1 MMSEM
6 KVENAAR
13 RRGLGIVLVI
23 FVLAAIGYA
32 WHWYGNARYIEAT
45 EDAYVGGEIVPL
57 SSEIPGTVTGIYARE
72 TQAVKAGDV
81 IAKLDNADAL
91 LAVEAA
97 TSELARTVREVR
109 ASSSS
114 IDEASAQIQAKGVE
128 LQRAQAD
135 SARREGMVESGA
147 LAAEELAHARE
158 AVSAA
163 ELAIAALRQRRQAL
177 SAPIAGLSVATHP
190 AVLRAATR
198 MREAALLLARTN
210 LRAPISGTV
219 VRKNVQLGARI
230 NPGQVLLSIVPLDT
244 VWVDANFKEVQLARI
259 KPGMPVVLH
268 SDFYGSSVEYAG
280 SVVGI
285 SAGTGAAFALLPA
298 QNASGN
304 WIKVVQRVPVRI
316 ALERQAVA
324 EHPLRIGLSMRAR
337 IDTRGSAAAVPSFVA
352 SERLPQAASDIDAS
366 IDALIEKNLR

>member
-1 MMSEM
+1 
-6 KVENAAR
+6 
-13 RRGLGIVLVI
+13 
-23 FVLAAIGYA
+23 
-32 WHWYGNARYIEAT
+32 
-45 EDAYVGGEIVPL
+45 
-57 SSEIPGTVTGIYARE
+57 
-72 TQAVKAGDV
+72 
-81 IAKLDNADAL
+81 L

-114 IDEASAQIQAKGVE
+114 IDEASAQIQAKAIE

-135 SARREGMVESGA
+135 LARREGMVESGA

-163 ELAIAALRQRRQAL
+163 ALAIAALRQRRQAL

-230 NPGQVLLSIVPLDT
+230 NPGQVLLSIVPLDS

-337 IDTRGSAAAVPSFVA
+337 IDTRGTAAAVPSFPA
-352 SERLPQAASDIDAS
+352 SERLPQAASDIDAR
-366 IDALIEKNLR
+366 IDAVIEKNLR

>member
-1 MMSEM
+1 MSEV
-6 KVENAAR
+6 KLENGAR
-13 RRGLGIVLVI
+13 RRGLGIVLVLG
-23 FVLAAIGYA
+23 VLAAIGYA

-57 SSEIPGTVTGIYARE
+57 SSEIPGTVIGIYARE

-81 IAKLDNADAL
+81 IAKLDDADAL

-114 IDEASAQIQAKGVE
+114 IDEASAQIQAKAIE

-135 SARREGMVESGA
+135 LARREGMVESGA

-163 ELAIAALRQRRQAL
+163 ALAIAALRQRRQAL

-230 NPGQVLLSIVPLDT
+230 NPGQVLLSIVPLDS

-268 SDFYGSSVEYAG
+268 SDFYGSSVDYAG

-337 IDTRGSAAAVPSFVA
+337 IDTRGTAAAVPSFPA
-352 SERLPQAASDIDAS
+352 SERLPQAASDIDAR
-366 IDALIEKNLR
+366 IDAVIEKNLR